1 MNVVVQEHIALRPYV
16 VFSVASF
23 MVLLGIALQVALRF
37 STKWDGTSSLH
48 HDSRGRNMDHN
59 LS

>member
-37 STKWDGTSSLH
+37 SMKWDGTSSLH
-48 HDSRGRNMDHN
+48 HDSRYG
-59 LS
+59 S